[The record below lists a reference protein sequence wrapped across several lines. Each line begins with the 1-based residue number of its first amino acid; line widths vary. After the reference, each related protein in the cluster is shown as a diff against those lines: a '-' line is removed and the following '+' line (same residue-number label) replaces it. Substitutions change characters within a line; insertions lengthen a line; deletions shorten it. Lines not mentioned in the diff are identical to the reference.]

1 MMPVGPAQSIS
12 QLSGSAGAS
21 AALLL
26 AAFAFAAAP
35 THAQSGKPAGY
46 PTKTVRMIVAYPAG
60 GSADL
65 MTRVL
70 AQKLGERIGQQV
82 VVDNRPGAA
91 GNIGVEAVA
100 KSAADGYTLLL
111 GAIGSHSVAMSY
123 YAKINFDLRT
133 DFAPISMAGTTT
145 NIVVVHPAL
154 PVRNVKDLIAL
165 ARARPGELNFASS
178 GTGGLIHL
186 TGEMFKQAAKV
197 DLVHVPYK
205 GTALFLPDLLKGQIA
220 MAFDT
225 LAPHLPFIKAGK
237 LRGVAVTAGIR
248 TPLLPEVPTVAE
260 SGLPGFESVASYA
273 LLVPAGTPKDVVAY
287 LNRETVAALQSADLK
302 DRLSAAGIDPLG
314 SSPEELERII
324 RAEIAKW
331 ARVIK
336 AAGITPE

>member
-26 AAFAFAAAP
+26 AAFAFAAAQ
-35 THAQSGKPAGY
+35 THAQSGRPAGY

>member
-1 MMPVGPAQSIS
+1 M
-12 QLSGSAGAS
+12 L
-21 AALLL
+21 
-26 AAFAFAAAP
+26 
-35 THAQSGKPAGY
+35 
-46 PTKTVRMIVAYPAG
+46 VAYPAG

-70 AQKLGERIGQQV
+70 AQKLGERIAQQV

-91 GNIGVEAVA
+91 GNIGVEVVA
-100 KSAADGYTLLL
+100 KSPADGYTLLL

-123 YAKINFDLRT
+123 YAKINFDLRS
-133 DFAPISMAGTTT
+133 DFAPVSMAGTTT

-186 TGEMFKQAAKV
+186 TGEMFKQQAKV

-225 LAPHLPFIKAGK
+225 LAPHLPFIRAGK
-237 LRGVAVTAGIR
+237 LRGVAVTAGTR

-287 LNRETVAALQSADLK
+287 LNRETVAALQAADLR
-302 DRLSAAGIDPLG
+302 DRLSAAGIDPVG
-314 SSPEELERII
+314 SSPEELDRII

>member
-1 MMPVGPAQSIS
+1 MR
-12 QLSGSAGAS
+12 LSPSVVCAFALA
-21 AALLL
+21 AALP
-26 AAFAFAAAP
+26 AHGQPA
-35 THAQSGKPAGY
+35 KPAGY
-46 PTKTVRMIVAYPAG
+46 PAKPVKLLVAYPAG

-91 GNIGVEAVA
+91 GNIGVEVVA
-100 KSAADGYTLLL
+100 RSPADGYTLLL
-111 GAIGSHSVAMSY
+111 GALGSHAVAMSY
-123 YAKINFDLRT
+123 YAKINFDLRS
-133 DFAPISMAGTTT
+133 DFAPVSMAGTTT

-154 PVRNVKDLIAL
+154 PVKTVRDLIAL

-186 TGEMFKQAAKV
+186 TGEMFKQQAKV
-197 DLVHVPYK
+197 ELVHVPYK
-205 GTALFLPDLLKGQIA
+205 GTALFMPDLLKGQIA

-225 LAPHLPFIKAGK
+225 IAPHLPFIRAGK
-237 LRGVAVTAGIR
+237 TRAVAVTALRR

-260 SGLPGFESVASYA
+260 SGLPGFDSVASYA
-273 LLVPAGTPKDVVAY
+273 VFVPAATPKDIVAW
-287 LNRETVAALQSADLK
+287 LNRETVAALEAADLRE
-302 DRLSAAGIDPLG
+302 RLSAAGIDPVG
-314 SSPEELERII
+314 SSSEELDRIT

>member
-1 MMPVGPAQSIS
+1 
-12 QLSGSAGAS
+12 
-21 AALLL
+21 
-26 AAFAFAAAP
+26 
-35 THAQSGKPAGY
+35 
-46 PTKTVRMIVAYPAG
+46 
-60 GSADL
+60 

-145 NIVVVHPAL
+145 NIVVMHPAL

>member
-1 MMPVGPAQSIS
+1 MNSRTTVAT
-12 QLSGSAGAS
+12 
-21 AALLL
+21 AALAL
-26 AAFAFAAAP
+26 AALALAAP
-35 THAQSGKPAGY
+35 PCNAQSGKPAGY
-46 PTKTVRMIVAYPAG
+46 ATKPVRMLVAYPAG

-65 MTRVL
+65 MTRVY
-70 AQKLGERIGQQV
+70 AQKLGERLGQQV

-91 GNIGVEAVA
+91 GNIGVEVVA
-100 KSAADGYTLLL
+100 KSPADGYTILL
-111 GAIGSHSVAMSY
+111 GALGSHAVAMTY

-154 PVRNVKDLIAL
+154 PVRNIKDLIAL
-165 ARARPGELNFASS
+165 ARQRPGELNFASS

-186 TGEMFKQAAKV
+186 TGEMFKQAARV

-205 GTALFLPDLLKGQIA
+205 GSALFLPDLLKGQIG

-225 LAPHLPFIKAGK
+225 IAPHLPFIKVGK
-237 LRGVAVTAGIR
+237 LRGVAITAGTR

-273 LLVPAGTPKDVVAY
+273 VFVPAGTPKEITAY
-287 LNRETVAALQSADLK
+287 LHRETVAALQAADLK
-302 DRLSAAGIDPLG
+302 ERLSTAGIDPV
-314 SSPEELERII
+314 SSTPEELDRIT

-336 AAGITPE
+336 SAGITPE

>member
-1 MMPVGPAQSIS
+1 
-12 QLSGSAGAS
+12 
-21 AALLL
+21 
-26 AAFAFAAAP
+26 
-35 THAQSGKPAGY
+35 
-46 PTKTVRMIVAYPAG
+46 
-60 GSADL
+60 
-65 MTRVL
+65 
-70 AQKLGERIGQQV
+70 
-82 VVDNRPGAA
+82 
-91 GNIGVEAVA
+91 
-100 KSAADGYTLLL
+100 
-111 GAIGSHSVAMSY
+111 
-123 YAKINFDLRT
+123 
-133 DFAPISMAGTTT
+133 MAGTTT

-237 LRGVAVTAGIR
+237 LRGIAVTAGTR

-287 LNRETVAALQSADLK
+287 LNREAIAALQAADLR
-302 DRLSAAGIDPLG
+302 DRLSTAGIDPAG
-314 SSPEELERII
+314 SSPEELDRII

-336 AAGITPE
+336 SAGITPE

>member
-1 MMPVGPAQSIS
+1 MNRSNRA
-12 QLSGSAGAS
+12 AGRA
-21 AALLL
+21 AAL
-26 AAFAFAAAP
+26 AFAAAVAAAP
-35 THAQSGKPAGY
+35 TVHAQSGKPAGY
-46 PTKTVRMIVAYPAG
+46 ATKPVRMLVAYPAG

-91 GNIGVEAVA
+91 GNIGVEVVA

-123 YAKINFDLRT
+123 YAKINFDLRS
-133 DFAPISMAGTTT
+133 DFAPVSMAGTTT

-197 DLVHVPYK
+197 DIVHVPYK

-225 LAPHLPFIKAGK
+225 LAPHLPFIRVGK
-237 LRGVAVTAGIR
+237 LRGVAVTAGTR

-273 LLVPAGTPKDVVAY
+273 LLVPAGTAKDIVAY
-287 LNRETVAALQSADLK
+287 LNRETVAALQAADLK
-302 DRLSAAGIDPLG
+302 DRLSAAGIDPVG
-314 SSPEELERII
+314 STPEELDRII